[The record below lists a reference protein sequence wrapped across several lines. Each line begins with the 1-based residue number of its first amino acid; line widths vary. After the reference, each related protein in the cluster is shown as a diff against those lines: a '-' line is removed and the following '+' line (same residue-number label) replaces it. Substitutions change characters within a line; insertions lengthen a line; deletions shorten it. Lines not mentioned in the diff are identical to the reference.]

1 MALKAATSS
10 LKSLT
15 KITEISG
22 DADATSRSFGTTSI
36 PLAVLVPAY
45 EAEKCVQSLRS
56 FPIEEIGTC
65 AFMEMYACQ
74 VERLSLQA
82 HASAREQA
90 EDEYVVEAILT
101 HDKLTPLIETLLAV
115 ETWRTHVLPILMIPD
130 LANRNSL
137 RCAFIL
143 HVETTILGLINL
155 VLYKRHGCEA
165 LYAATAIALVDYSA
179 RCLVQL
185 ATPTCHNPMLQRQKE
200 PMQLQFKELSISPSP
215 ECVLQQTLL
224 DTQFATCVAAA
235 TTARYLSEFIDSLS
249 LSAQARIVDTHDFL
263 LLMIPLIEEPP
274 WTRRRTIAVKGKQ
287 NEHKW
292 EKLVNNKWETIPPS
306 DLLQITKCEAQPW
319 LTLYF
324 LTCNNT
330 CRERYGLN
338 TYRKNQ
344 LLRIRRFLNEVML
357 DQLPVLVELRR
368 YMDELSLMN
377 VPDTSSSGSS
387 SNSFLLQQ
395 MDTIRDGFLRGRDW
409 NKVANTQRTNIFSQ
423 VTDATDE
430 DLKRVVDQVY
440 SVDGIESLVEEEY
453 RDDTTT
459 TSSLL
464 LRPVEKVKLLFAQSS
479 SNYSFAFEPTQSISI
494 IQTAAGNFRRIKLVP
509 IDSNALASFLV
520 ETETTVTA
528 VVNFEVDSKYDNAF
542 RDSSAG
548 TITLSNKLL
557 FSNNTNNK
565 GKEWYQIGSIEE
577 GIILQFA
584 FLPTERSST
593 SSTKGSVGYSL
604 KQLFLSVPEPSEGE
618 ENIHLRNKTDQ

>member
-22 DADATSRSFGTTSI
+22 DADATSRSFGTSI
-36 PLAVLVPAY
+36 PLVVLVPAY
-45 EAEKCVQSLRS
+45 EAEKCVQSIRS

-115 ETWRTHVLPILMIPD
+115 ETWRTHVLPILIPD
-130 LANRNSL
+130 LAKRNSL

-155 VLYKRHGCEA
+155 VLYKRHGCES
-165 LYAATAIALVDYSA
+165 LNAATSIALIDYSA

-200 PMQLQFKELSISPSP
+200 PLQLQFKELSESPSP

-235 TTARYLSEFIDSLS
+235 TTVRYLSEFIDSLS
-249 LSAQARIVDTHDFL
+249 LSAQARIIDTHDFL

-274 WTRRRTIAVKGKQ
+274 WTRRRTLAVEGKQ
-287 NEHKW
+287 NEHRW
-292 EKLVNNKWETIPPS
+292 EKLVNNKWETIPLS

-344 LLRIRRFLNEVML
+344 LLRIRRFLNEIML

-387 SNSFLLQQ
+387 SNIFLLQQ

-430 DLKRVVDQVY
+430 DLKRVVDEVY

-453 RDDTTT
+453 RNDATATS
-459 TSSLL
+459 SSLL
-464 LRPVEKVKLLFAQSS
+464 LRPVEKVQLLFSQSS
-479 SNYSFAFEPTQSISI
+479 SNYTLAFEPTQSISI
-494 IQTAAGNFRRIKLVP
+494 IQTAAGNFRRMKLVP

-520 ETETTVTA
+520 ETETSVTV
-528 VVNFEVDSKYDNAF
+528 VVNFELDSKYDKAF
-542 RDSSAG
+542 RDGSIN

-557 FSNNTNNK
+557 FSNNADNK

-584 FLPTERSST
+584 FVPTERPST
-593 SSTKGSVGYSL
+593 SITKRNAGYFL
-604 KQLFLSVPEPSEGE
+604 KQLFLSVPEAP
-618 ENIHLRNKTDQ
+618 K